1 MALHLVRSS
10 ETLAFYN
17 KLLAGQATRMLHEVE
32 RDPKCQAILGSEDTG
47 KNMMGAYITLVV
59 SGNEAHLKWI
69 NGDAARFV
77 ETVQDQ
83 MEGGT

>member
-32 RDPKCQAILGSEDTG
+32 RDPEYQAILGSEDVSPEEGRQTIDEAIRHANTG
-47 KNMMGAYITLVV
+47 LVPSRGMLRV
-59 SGNEAHLKWI
+59 
-69 NGDAARFV
+69 
-77 ETVQDQ
+77 
-83 MEGGT
+83 GG